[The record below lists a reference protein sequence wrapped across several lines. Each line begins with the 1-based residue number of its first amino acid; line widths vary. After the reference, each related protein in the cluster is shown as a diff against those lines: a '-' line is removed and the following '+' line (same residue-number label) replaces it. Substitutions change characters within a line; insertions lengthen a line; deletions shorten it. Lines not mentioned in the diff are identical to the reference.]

1 MFDATSW
8 VVIAPEMFL
17 LFMAC
22 AITLLD
28 LWVSSTRRAPSYWA
42 TQITLLVL
50 ALWNASHALALSRPD
65 FPKALYGFG
74 GMVLAD
80 AFGSWMKC
88 FATLALAATLV
99 YARPYSAQR
108 QMLQRGGELFTLS
121 LFALLGIYTMIAGNH
136 FLVIYLGLELISLSS
151 FALVALRREHL
162 LANEAA
168 MTYIIFG

>member
-50 ALWNASHALALSRPD
+50 ALWNASHALALSRRSSCTICAGASGW
-65 FPKALYGFG
+65 KQ
-74 GMVLAD
+74 V
-80 AFGSWMKC
+80 
-88 FATLALAATLV
+88 
-99 YARPYSAQR
+99 Q
-108 QMLQRGGELFTLS
+108 LS
-121 LFALLGIYTMIAGNH
+121 L
-136 FLVIYLGLELISLSS
+136 
-151 FALVALRREHL
+151 
-162 LANEAA
+162 
-168 MTYIIFG
+168 